1 MANTI
6 GSLIKFYCLVGES
19 QATYDS
25 ISGETGALIFAT
37 ISGATSDDD
46 KRIIRYNG
54 DATHQKEWVIP
65 KMEDINE
72 LIGALSALTTDDK
85 TNIVAAINELVSD
98 YDSVTG
104 RVVTLE
110 TTVSSLTND
119 VETLS
124 AETADKVASVTASDT
139 SIVTGG
145 TATNVT
151 LAVQIS
157 EATGNVLIRN
167 NDGLFV
173 NQGAS
178 PDYTIEKISPASSEW
193 ASQYRLLKNNEPVSG
208 SVTIDIPKDQFLD
221 EVVLVTAATQDH
233 PDVPYLKFTWEIE
246 GASGHSETWVSVN
259 DLVDCLVHSVS
270 GETGE
275 TALIQATTV
284 DSAVTI
290 TSTPTLQHAVAS
302 AETAVQSV
310 TISSASTNG
319 EYVVVTDTTA
329 SGSKDKSFT
338 IGLNVVESGSTN
350 NNLTTDGYVNTKID
364 EAIENTVSAV
374 TTSSTETLISV
385 ATDENRVVTVSSTDT
400 LQSAVTSA
408 RTAVQTINVTTN
420 TEFVSATTVGT
431 TAITIGLSV
440 GLATG
445 TTTQDTGLATDGYV
459 QDAITEALEDFDK
472 YTEGNGIDITESG
485 DSKVISVQTKTGDYV
500 TIGADGVQLDS
511 DKIESSGSTIT
522 SATTMDNLVT
532 AGAVYNAF
540 CWNVVTGS

>member
-1 MANTI
+1 MT
-6 GSLIKFYCLVGES
+6 GSLIKFYALYNTTPEIYNTQC
-19 QATYDS
+19 ANA
-25 ISGETGALIFAT
+25 GALVFAT
-37 ISGATSDDD
+37 LTDGTR
-46 KRIIRYNG
+46 RIYYNG
-54 DATHQKEWVIP
+54 DGNNKQEWIIPSDTEFETLKEALG
-65 KMEDINE
+65 DISE
-72 LIGALSALTTDDK
+72 LETETSASTVD
-85 TNIVAAINELVSD
+85 AINELVSD
-98 YDSVTG
+98 YDTVSG

-110 TTVSSLTND
+110 TAVSSLT
-119 VETLS
+119 E
-124 AETADKVASVTASDT
+124 EIADKVASVTASDS

-157 EATGNVLIRN
+157 EATGNVLVRN

-173 NQGAS
+173 NEGAT
-178 PDYTIEKISPASSEW
+178 PEYTIEKISPASSEW

-270 GETGE
+270 GETGN
-275 TALIQATTV
+275 TALIDATTV

-290 TSTPTLQHAVAS
+290 SSTQKLKDAVS
-302 AETAVQSV
+302 AAESAVQSV
-310 TISSASTNG
+310 AISSASTNG
-319 EYVVVTDTTA
+319 EYVVVTNTTA
-329 SGSKDKSFT
+329 SGSKDNSFT
-338 IGLNVVESGSTN
+338 IGLTMVTGTTDTG
-350 NNLTTDGYVNTKID
+350 LATDGYVKTKID

-385 ATDENRVVTVSSTDT
+385 ATDENRVVTVSSTET
-400 LQSAVTSA
+400 LQSAVTRA
-408 RTAVQTINVTTN
+408 NNAVQTINVTSDTP
-420 TEFVSATTVGT
+420 FVTATTVGT

-440 GLATG
+440 DLVSG
-445 TTTQDTGLATDGYV
+445 TTTTDTGLATDGYV

-485 DSKVISVQTKTGDYV
+485 DSKVISVQTKTDDYV
-500 TIGADGVQLDS
+500 TVGSDGVQLDGG
-511 DKIESSGSTIT
+511 KITNTIASSGSTK
-522 SATTMDNLVT
+522 LVEEQ
-532 AGAVYNAF
+532 AVYNAF